1 MSTGRP
7 PATAALSCWGLAC
20 TLGSRTLFGDL
31 SLTIE
36 TGHWL
41 MLGGDNGS
49 GKSTLLRIIAG
60 LLQPDAGEVHWQGS
74 PRRAGDP
81 AWHATIH
88 YQGHATGWKEML
100 SARENLLQQAWLDLG
115 PSALA
120 DRVDAALDRVGLGR
134 QRHLPFLRLSA
145 GQRRRVSLARLV
157 FSRRPLWLLDE
168 PNTALD
174 ATGQTLFAELLDAH
188 LTAGGCAMVATHL
201 PVPGEHPPQVLRL
214 QAPQRQHAGA
224 IAG

>member
-1 MSTGRP
+1 MNAERT
-7 PATAALSCWGLAC
+7 PATAALSCRGLAC
-20 TLGSRTLFGDL
+20 TLGSRTLFTDL
-31 SLTIE
+31 CWTLE
-36 TGHWL
+36 AGQWL
-41 MLGGDNGS
+41 MLNGDNGS

-60 LLQPDAGEVHWQGS
+60 LLMPDAGEVRWQGS
-74 PRRAGDP
+74 QRDAGDP

-115 PSALA
+115 SSALA
-120 DRVDAALDRVGLGR
+120 ERVDAALDRVGLGR

-188 LTAGGCAMVATHL
+188 LAAGGCAVVATHL
-201 PVPGEHPPQVLRL
+201 EVPGEHSPQVLRL
-214 QAPQRQHAGA
+214 QAPRRLHAGVLA
-224 IAG
+224 A